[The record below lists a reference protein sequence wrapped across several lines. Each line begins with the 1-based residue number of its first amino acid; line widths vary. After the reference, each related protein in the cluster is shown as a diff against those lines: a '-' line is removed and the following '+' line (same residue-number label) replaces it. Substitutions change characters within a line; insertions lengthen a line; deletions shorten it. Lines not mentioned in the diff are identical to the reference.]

1 MIETRSLVY
10 GYDDAKQF
18 TFPNLSCQQGSSLL
32 ILGNSGSGKTT
43 LLNLM
48 ALLLA
53 PVSGGVFIGGTEA
66 SAISKSELPLFRSK
80 NIGLVFQKPYFVN
93 ALSVE
98 DNLLLSNYLGT
109 KPLDKVRVKNL
120 ADALGVGGLLKKRIT
135 EISGGEQQRIGIA
148 RALMNSPK
156 IILADEPTSALD
168 DHNASAVADL
178 LEQQAKENNAALVVV
193 THDHRLKS
201 RFPNQITL

>member
-10 GYDDAKQF
+10 GYDDTKQF
-18 TFPNLSCQQGSSLL
+18 IFPNISCLQGNSLL

-48 ALLLA
+48 ALLLS
-53 PVSGGVFIGGTEA
+53 PVSGGVFIGGIEA

-109 KPLDKVRVKNL
+109 RPLDKVRVKHL

-135 EISGGEQQRIGIA
+135 EISGGEQQRVGIA